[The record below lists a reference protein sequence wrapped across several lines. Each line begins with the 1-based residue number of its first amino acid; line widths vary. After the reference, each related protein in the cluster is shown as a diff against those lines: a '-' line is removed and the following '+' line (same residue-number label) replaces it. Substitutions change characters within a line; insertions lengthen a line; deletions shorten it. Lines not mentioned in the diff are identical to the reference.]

1 MRQVSFRNV
10 RNDRNVLETSARLL
24 ELLSLLQ
31 LRRDWTSSELADGLA
46 VSTRT
51 VRADI
56 GKLRALG
63 YPVDARPGVAG
74 GYRLAAGTAMP
85 PLLLDDDEAV
95 AVAIGLGA
103 VATWR
108 LGIEETSLTALAKI
122 EQVMPSRLRRR
133 VEAVRGATSVV
144 PGTDPQPDLAVLS
157 TVAAAI
163 RGHERL
169 RFGYTTHDGTE
180 SARHTEPQRLVSWG
194 PVWYLFAWDLD
205 RDDWR
210 VFRVDRIAQH
220 PPTGV
225 RFRAR
230 VIPEDALV
238 EHVVR
243 GIVQA
248 SWSSRARVV
257 VHAPADRV
265 AAAIRIPVDVEAIDE
280 STCRVELGSD
290 DPDKL
295 ALLLAQ
301 LDADVDVEDGDEL
314 KGAFE
319 RLAERFARAANPTA
333 PSRLDGSHREARPER
348 PHPSPEP

>member
-1 MRQVSFRNV
+1 M
-10 RNDRNVLETSARLL
+10 LETSARLL

-31 LRRDWTSSELADGLA
+31 LRRDWTSAELADRLA

-74 GYRLAAGTAMP
+74 GYRLAAGSAMP

-108 LGIEETSLTALAKI
+108 LGIEETSLTALAKL

-133 VEAVRGATSVV
+133 VDAVREATSVV
-144 PGTDPQPDLAVLS
+144 PDADPRPDLAVLS
-157 TVAAAI
+157 AVAAAI

-169 RFGYTTHDGTE
+169 RFGYTAHDGRE

-210 VFRVDRIAQH
+210 VFRVDRMAQH

-225 RFRAR
+225 RFRPR
-230 VIPEDALV
+230 MIPEDPLV
-238 EHVVR
+238 ERVVR

-248 SWSSRARVV
+248 SWTYRARVV
-257 VHAPADRV
+257 VHAPATVV
-265 AAAIRIPVDVEAIDE
+265 AAALRIPVDVEAIDE
-280 STCRVELGSD
+280 TTCRVELGSD

-295 ALLLAQ
+295 ALLLAG
-301 LDADVDVEDGDEL
+301 LDADVEVVEGDEL
-314 KGAFE
+314 RGAFE
-319 RLAERFARAANPTA
+319 RLSARFARAARPEKGMRLYA
-333 PSRLDGSHREARPER
+333 PSAAGHVIDTPT
-348 PHPSPEP
+348 